1 MPWWGMEGQWTTNP
15 LGVVFF
21 IFNCT
26 VVFNGPVRAHSEK
39 YYFTCFRSHHKGPWM
54 FTVKPG
60 KLWTSEIFLEC
71 YCLAREK
78 PIRHKKTKLQARTLI
93 SLWFCAQFT
102 CPDLCCDSHNTI
114 NILKIFQVFTVSW
127 SHCNKGIVNWPVR
140 LKGNLKCI
148 YGNHWLYGIMGLEQV
163 YGCCF
168 ADKSLLTGVRLC
180 LWWSVPTAISV

>member
-21 IFNCT
+21 IFNST

-93 SLWFCAQFT
+93 SLWFCGQFA
-102 CPDLCCDSHNTI
+102 CPDLCCGWSLHNKQSWDI
-114 NILKIFQVFTVSW
+114 SSVHAFSKSVEDQDLFESDYIFQVTV
-127 SHCNKGIVNWPVR
+127 
-140 LKGNLKCI
+140 
-148 YGNHWLYGIMGLEQV
+148 M
-163 YGCCF
+163 
-168 ADKSLLTGVRLC
+168 LTGTFFKTLLVYL
-180 LWWSVPTAISV
+180 VVY